1 MKGNVREP
9 SHSSACRILFDTRCL
24 HNLMGGLEGSLR
36 NRVAGHWLVLNNPV
50 FSMSTGVWRKRE
62 PPNTLEAK
70 IA

>member
-1 MKGNVREP
+1 
-9 SHSSACRILFDTRCL
+9 
-24 HNLMGGLEGSLR
+24 MGGLEGSLR